1 MLQMVLVVVGFQP
14 AQLPLLLPP
23 GTLLLQPSLHL
34 GLHASQ
40 CFNHSSYFPP
50 SYLFWQKTRVILI
63 SQSYAPWFTCFR
75 IVFVFAVLPY
85 GKFWSATSVLHCNN
99 YNVRDI
105 FLFNYEINDY
115 ILNITYRRKHPKL
128 HRPMKYW
135 LKMPIDSK

>member
-85 GKFWSATSVLHCNN
+85 GKFWSATSVLHCNYFWGRVLLPN
-99 YNVRDI
+99 RMN
-105 FLFNYEINDY
+105 FW
-115 ILNITYRRKHPKL
+115 K
-128 HRPMKYW
+128 
-135 LKMPIDSK
+135 DSKRPLTPHPPNF